1 MRRWAVGSALCGI
14 RSGKLV
20 NERRASDR
28 RGPKLMVTVTSGGG
42 RLQSRIETIP
52 RRRTAPAP
60 PPSRRSTLSPTEPHL
75 AHILSVRR
83 SHGAGVAAMKKPGL
97 TGLKLGIDFGA
108 YVAGFVFCSFRRA
121 VRNHF
126 KHGVERLDGD
136 AGG

>member
-1 MRRWAVGSALCGI
+1 
-14 RSGKLV
+14 
-20 NERRASDR
+20 
-28 RGPKLMVTVTSGGG
+28 
-42 RLQSRIETIP
+42 LQSRIETIP

-60 PPSRRSTLSPTEPHL
+60 HLRDARHPVPHRTASCAYPQREKKPRR
-75 AHILSVRR
+75 
-83 SHGAGVAAMKKPGL
+83 GVAAMKKPGR

-121 VRNHF
+121 VRNRF